1 MKRMYTLREFVLIIV
16 IALAALVSGCILPKK
31 HPDTKQSD
39 KQGKIK

>member
-1 MKRMYTLREFVLIIV
+1 MKRIYTFRGFVLIIV

-31 HPDTKQSD
+31 HPDTEQAD